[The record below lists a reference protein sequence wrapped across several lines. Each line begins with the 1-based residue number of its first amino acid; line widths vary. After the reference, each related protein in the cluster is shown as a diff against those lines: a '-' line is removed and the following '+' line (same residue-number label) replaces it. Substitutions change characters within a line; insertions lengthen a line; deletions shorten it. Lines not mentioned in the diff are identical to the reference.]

1 MPPAATLSLAI
12 SISCLAHGFRMG
24 LVVSAM
30 RFCERAP
37 PRCWS
42 NAEPGK
48 FLSMIGPGAVAPGAR
63 RNAVPL
69 DKTQGLPFE
78 EKSGIA
84 PLGVDAEFAPFTPPQ
99 RRSPARRPPES
110 MRLAFIGIFPLR
122 Q

>member
-30 RFCERAP
+30 RFCARAP

-48 FLSMIGPGAVAPGAR
+48 FLSMIGPGPVSPGAL

-69 DKTQGLPFE
+69 DKTQVLPAD

-84 PLGVDAEFAPFTPPQ
+84 PPGVAGWAAEFAAYTPAP
-99 RRSPARRPPES
+99 RIRPAKTLS
-110 MRLAFIGIFPLR
+110 AMGVFIDMVP
-122 Q
+122 

>member
-24 LVVSAM
+24 LLVSAM

-42 NAEPGK
+42 NDEPGK
-48 FLSMIGPGAVAPGAR
+48 FLSMIGPGPLSPGAL

-69 DKTQGLPFE
+69 DKTHVLPFE
-78 EKSGIA
+78 EKSGSA
-84 PLGVDAEFAPFTPPQ
+84 PPGAGAGCAPTTPPQ
-99 RRSPARRPPES
+99 SRSAARRLPENT
-110 MRLAFIGIFPLR
+110 RLAFIDSFP
-122 Q
+122 